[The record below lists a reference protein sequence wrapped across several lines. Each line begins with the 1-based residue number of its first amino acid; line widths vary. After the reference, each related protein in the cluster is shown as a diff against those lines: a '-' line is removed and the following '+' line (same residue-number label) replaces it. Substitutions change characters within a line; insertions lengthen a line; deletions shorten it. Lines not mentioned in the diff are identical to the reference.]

1 MTKHPVLVR
10 LRKGQ
15 TTATATSASRL
26 LSIKA
31 REVATA
37 RVRMQGRS
45 HDVTSVA
52 IIISGRVVGCVTG
65 VVRRAIRPGIVGP
78 HSPNTSSNKT
88 SRIRDNRDNHPS
100 RTRVSGRGAIS
111 VVTRATL
118 SGIAL
123 S

>member
-1 MTKHPVLVR
+1 MIKHPVLAKI
-10 LRKGQ
+10 RKGQ

-31 REVATA
+31 REVVKVRA
-37 RVRMQGRS
+37 RMQGRNHS
-45 HDVTSVA
+45 VISVA
-52 IIISGRVVGCVTG
+52 TIISGRVVAHVAG
-65 VVRRAIRPGIVGP
+65 VVKWAMRPRIAGL
-78 HSPNTSSNKT
+78 HSPGTSSNRT

-111 VVTRATL
+111 VGMRVTL